1 MRKPAQPVRGAGRRR
16 LTLAR
21 LVAAGAALC
30 YSLAVAQTG
39 EAPPERAVV
48 EQKLKLLESV
58 LNSPKLAQAA
68 SSSDPETAALA
79 AKARQ
84 GLEQAR
90 AALDAND
97 TLKSAALLDQALR
110 ASSAASLKA
119 SRSAAPPPEVAQR
132 NRNNELMQEVSSYRT
147 AIAEALKTKNS
158 AKGAAALQRIDG
170 LVAEAN
176 GLTAANHH
184 ADAGKAITQ
193 AYGISVA
200 TISELRAGETVTHEL
215 KFETPADE
223 YAYEQKRHQS
233 NEMLVDMMIKEGKV
247 DAGRKQLLDRYLE
260 DSFRLRSEA
269 EKLAKSGDYPGAIKN
284 MEKANDQ
291 IMNALRATGL
301 AGF

>member
-1 MRKPAQPVRGAGRRR
+1 MAGI
-16 LTLAR
+16 LA
-21 LVAAGAALC
+21 ASAALAC
-30 YSLAVAQTG
+30 SPALAQAP
-39 EAPPERAVV
+39 EAVPDRAVI
-48 EQKLKLLESV
+48 EQKLKLLEVV

-68 SSSDPETAALA
+68 ASGDPEAASLA

-84 GLEQAR
+84 GLEEAR
-90 AALDAND
+90 AALQAND

-119 SRSAAPPPEVAQR
+119 SRSAAPPPDAAQR
-132 NRNNELMQEVSSYRT
+132 NRNNETMQEVASYR
-147 AIAEALKTKNS
+147 ASIVEALKSKND
-158 AKGAAALQRIDG
+158 AKGATALQRIDA
-170 LVAEAN
+170 LVAEATS
-176 GLTAANHH
+176 LTAANRH
-184 ADAGKAITQ
+184 ADAQRAISQ

-247 DAGRKQLLDRYLE
+247 DPGRKQLLDRYLE
-260 DSFRLRSEA
+260 ESFRLRSEA
-269 EKLAKSGDYPGAIKN
+269 EKLAKTGDYPGAIKN

-291 IMNALRATGL
+291 IMSALRATGL

>member
-1 MRKPAQPVRGAGRRR
+1 MKKRAQPVRRAGARW
-16 LTLAR
+16 LPAAR
-21 LVAAGAALC
+21 MMAAGAALC
-30 YSLAVAQTG
+30 CSLAVAQSA
-39 EAPPERAVV
+39 EAPDRAVI
-48 EQKLKLLESV
+48 EQKLKLLETV
-58 LNSPKLAQAA
+58 LASPKLTQAA
-68 SSSDPETAALA
+68 SSPDPEIAALA
-79 AKARQ
+79 AKARE

-119 SRSAAPPPEVAQR
+119 SRSAAPPPDVAQR
-132 NRNNELMQEVSSYRT
+132 NHNSELLQEVSSYRA

-158 AKGAAALQRIDG
+158 AKGTAALQRIDG

-176 GLTAANHH
+176 SLTAANRH

-233 NEMLVDMMIKEGKV
+233 NEMLVDMMIKEGKM
-247 DAGRKQLLDRYLE
+247 DPGRKQLLDRYLE

-269 EKLAKSGDYPGAIKN
+269 EKLAKSGDYPGAIKS

>member
-1 MRKPAQPVRGAGRRR
+1 MRRR
-16 LTLAR
+16 AEPGGRAMPRWLPVAR
-21 LVAAGAALC
+21 AMAAGAALFC
-30 YSLAVAQTG
+30 SLVLAQTPEG
-39 EAPPERAVV
+39 APDRAVI
-48 EQKLKLLESV
+48 EQKLKLLEVV

-68 SSSDPETAALA
+68 ASGNSEAAALA

-84 GLEQAR
+84 GLEEAR

-119 SRSAAPPPEVAQR
+119 SRGSAPPPEVAQVNR
-132 NRNNELMQEVSSYRT
+132 NRELMQEVASYRT
-147 AIAEALKTKNS
+147 SIAETLKGKSN

-170 LVAEAN
+170 LVAEADS
-176 GLTAANHH
+176 LTAGNRH
-184 ADAGKAITQ
+184 ADAHKAITQ

-223 YAYEQKRHQS
+223 YAYEQKRHHS

-247 DAGRKQLLDRYLE
+247 DPGRKQLLDRHME
-260 DSFRLRSEA
+260 ESFRLRSEA
-269 EKLAKSGDYPGAIKN
+269 EKLAQAGDYPGAIKH
-284 MEKANDQ
+284 MERANDQ
-291 IMNALRATGL
+291 LMGALRATGL

>member
-1 MRKPAQPVRGAGRRR
+1 MAGI
-16 LTLAR
+16 LA
-21 LVAAGAALC
+21 ASAALAC
-30 YSLAVAQTG
+30 SPAWAQAPEAV
-39 EAPPERAVV
+39 PDRAVI
-48 EQKLKLLESV
+48 EQKLKLLEVV

-68 SSSDPETAALA
+68 ASGDPEAASLA

-84 GLEQAR
+84 GLEEAR
-90 AALDAND
+90 AALQAND

-119 SRSAAPPPEVAQR
+119 SRSAAPPPDAAQR
-132 NRNNELMQEVSSYRT
+132 NRNNELMQEVASYR
-147 AIAEALKTKNS
+147 ASIVEALKSKND
-158 AKGAAALQRIDG
+158 AKGATALQRIDA
-170 LVAEAN
+170 LVAEATS
-176 GLTAANHH
+176 LTAANRH
-184 ADAGKAITQ
+184 ADAQRAISQ

-247 DAGRKQLLDRYLE
+247 DPGRKQLLDRYLE
-260 DSFRLRSEA
+260 ESFRLRSEA
-269 EKLAKSGDYPGAIKN
+269 EKLAKTGDYPGAIKN

-291 IMNALRATGL
+291 IMSALRATGL